1 MLAIGVFCVSLFES
15 GQCTQVSDRAAGC
28 DALGCCDNG
37 VGVNAIVTI
46 EVGERAGLPKVLDAQ
61 RAHAMI
67 EDCADPGEGGRMAVE
82 HRHDATMAR
91 HASEQAFDMRTR
103 MQLPSLTRS
112 LRGGPTGIEP
122 VGRRDREEAQ
132 VPAILGHQSN
142 GLDRYGSIAP
152 E

>member
-15 GQCTQVSDRAAGC
+15 GQCTQVSDRPAGC

-61 RAHAMI
+61 RAHAMT
-67 EDCADPGEGGRMAVE
+67 EDCADPGEGGRMAVDRGD
-82 HRHDATMAR
+82 HAAVRRHVCEQPLDVRAR
-91 HASEQAFDMRTR
+91 MHEAALARALR
-103 MQLPSLTRS
+103 RS
-112 LRGGPTGIEP
+112 PAGIEP
-122 VGRRDREEAQ
+122 VGRRDREEAN
-132 VPAILGHQSN
+132 VSAILGHQSN